1 MIKEFER
8 IILNENIPE
17 KHLIKGDIGSVV
29 MIYENGKAYEVE
41 FITITGK
48 TVAVVTLD
56 SHQIRQIRK
65 NEISHVREFEEE
77 FA

>member
-41 FITITGK
+41 FITLTGK